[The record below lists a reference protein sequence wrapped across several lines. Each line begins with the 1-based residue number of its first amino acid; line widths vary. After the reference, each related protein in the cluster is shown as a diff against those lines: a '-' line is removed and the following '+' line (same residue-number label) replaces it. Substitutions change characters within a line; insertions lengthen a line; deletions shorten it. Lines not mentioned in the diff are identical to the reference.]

1 MVVPPMS
8 VTYSTKTRLSAARAV
23 MEAKTHEAQ
32 KEALRHSGVFNVAST
47 TGWLA
52 HEGEAEYV
60 ERLFAALYMEVI
72 SWYLLYLEERIEALE
87 SPGAIDQERERR

>member
-1 MVVPPMS
+1 MS
-8 VTYSTKTRLSAARAV
+8 VVYSTKTRLRAAQAV
-23 MEAKTHEAQ
+23 MSAKTYEAQ
-32 KEALRHSGVFNVAST
+32 RKALDHWGVFHPAPI

-72 SWYLLYLEERIEALE
+72 SWYMIYLESRIEDLE
-87 SPGAIDQERERR
+87 SPGQIDRERDCR